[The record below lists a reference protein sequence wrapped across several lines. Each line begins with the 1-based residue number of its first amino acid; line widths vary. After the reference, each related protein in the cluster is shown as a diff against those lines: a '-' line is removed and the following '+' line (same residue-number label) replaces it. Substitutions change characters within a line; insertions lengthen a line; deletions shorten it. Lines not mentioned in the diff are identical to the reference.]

1 MGSRITPSIVR
12 SVAIN
17 VGLLLVMVAV
27 FFFTAD
33 FRARGHAFSEV
44 LTLFLLSVIIAAALF
59 AFVMAELSRKTR
71 AILIAIFGM
80 VFLAGLI
87 PMFIWDFSGPVFVP
101 PPYYLSVPAAGV
113 LLAIVTTEADNQ

>member
-1 MGSRITPSIVR
+1 M
-12 SVAIN
+12 
-17 VGLLLVMVAV
+17 GLLMVMVAV

-33 FRARGHAFSEV
+33 FRASGQAFSET
-44 LTLFLLSVIIAAALF
+44 LTIFLLSAIIAFIAAALF

-71 AILIAIFGM
+71 AILIAIFGIM
-80 VFLAGLI
+80 FLAGLI

-113 LLAIVTTEADNQ
+113 LLAIVTTKADNQ